1 MEHRYARIAGAGAR
15 LPTRPDR
22 EAVRLQRSLP
32 FTGLGLIPFVDSGEF
47 GNRRS
52 RVLAP
57 AQEQTDVAGLTVRKI
72 KHLSREIESERSQRR
87 VPQRVNVGC
96 FAAQSLGPCG
106 IWRIVDRARIVRASI
121 A

>member
-32 FTGLGLIPFVDSGEF
+32 FTGLGLIPFIDSGEF
-47 GNRRS
+47 GNGRS

-57 AQEQTDVAGLTVRKI
+57 AQEQTYVAGLTVRKI
-72 KHLSREIESERSQRR
+72 KHLGRKIETERSQCR
-87 VPQRVNVGC
+87 VPPRVNVGR
-96 FAAQSLGPCG
+96 FATQRFGPCG
-106 IWRIVDRARIVRASI
+106 IWRIVDRARI
-121 A
+121 